1 MITLIISDSESG
13 KVMQRYENLTLK
25 ELGTKLVELGKEY
38 FLMFETARNIEPAIG
53 FTLYAAA
60 AKRDR

>member
-1 MITLIISDSESG
+1 MITLIVSDSESG
-13 KVMQRYENLTLK
+13 KEIQRYENLTLK
-25 ELGTKLVELGKEY
+25 ELGAKLVELGKGY

-53 FTLYAAA
+53 FTLYVAA